1 MNQIRRT
8 LSFGKSKKAA
18 APASAAPEAA
28 LPSSGATRAPAPQ
41 PASSGGGLSRK
52 IKRSLSFQ
60 GSSSRKAAQQPAA
73 AVEAIPAAPTK
84 AQSTPVV
91 ADGTARPPFPVTP
104 SPKRISAKEFAAG
117 ANVHELEELRA
128 PAVSVGGGRPLT
140 RRASSFGRQAKPAAV
155 PPAAPPPPQ
164 PIADLQMLHQK
175 KEVKQDLAA
184 SQLQRYLQ
192 KMTEIDPT
200 PEEDAMTRP
209 GDRQQATRTPEDDLP
224 RLLNSGDAG
233 SKQPSPPAL
242 RADPLPASS
251 APVIHVVASPARKPG
266 QSGMYTGRLDPA
278 ETDAPPAALPA
289 DFGGADDDPAS
300 DGDAAVRADGSR
312 VGVERAA
319 SASAAVPDISDGAAA
334 GQSDGGVKP
343 QSFPPPPPKAAKLQA
358 NGNSSGAVRTGAAPP
373 PAAAAPPPSAA
384 AQQPLP
390 KRTLNLFKADGG
402 VSAPATANA
411 ANGGGAING
420 DSPDSKPLS
429 LRRRST
435 VDTASGVTIIGDTA
449 HKMGSS
455 SSSNGT
461 GAATSAAALQVTAK
475 RTLGPVASVSAAA
488 QPPSVV
494 NLKDVTPAA
503 DGRSLSLPVQGVIMP
518 SSPAG
523 GFGGG
528 GAAQAY
534 VTAASPGICYMP
546 PATAGAGGAV
556 APPNGMRLTVQAR
569 PAPDAST
576 AFEPTASTA
585 ESKPSGGLGIGLKKR
600 LSFGR
605 SKTRKDAAVEPP
617 PPKPAAPPK
626 SAVPTEPSASSRSPN
641 SAGRSPKADGGE
653 MDDDEL
659 ENYLRDLELNH
670 ENNRSQFEKL
680 QND

>member
-104 SPKRISAKEFAAG
+104 APKRISAKEFAAG

-289 DFGGADDDPAS
+289 DFGGADDVRD
-300 DGDAAVRADGSR
+300 DGDAAVRAREPRGGGARR
-312 VGVERAA
+312 VGAA
-319 SASAAVPDISDGAAA
+319 LCRTSRRRRCRPIGRRRQLILPTAAA
-334 GQSDGGVKP
+334 ESRQAP
-343 QSFPPPPPKAAKLQA
+343 A
-358 NGNSSGAVRTGAAPP
+358 NGNSSGACVRALLCLPPPPRRRRAGAA
-373 PAAAAPPPSAA
+373 
-384 AQQPLP
+384 PLP

-402 VSAPATANA
+402 VRSATANA
-411 ANGGGAING
+411 AN
-420 DSPDSKPLS
+420 
-429 LRRRST
+429 RRRYQRRL
-435 VDTASGVTIIGDTA
+435 AG
-449 HKMGSS
+449 
-455 SSSNGT
+455 
-461 GAATSAAALQVTAK
+461 QQ
-475 RTLGPVASVSAAA
+475 AA
-488 QPPSVV
+488 QLAPSVDCGYG
-494 NLKDVTPAA
+494 KWRDHHW
-503 DGRSLSLPVQGVIMP
+503 RH
-518 SSPAG
+518 
-523 GFGGG
+523 
-528 GAAQAY
+528 GA
-534 VTAASPGICYMP
+534 
-546 PATAGAGGAV
+546 
-556 APPNGMRLTVQAR
+556 
-569 PAPDAST
+569 
-576 AFEPTASTA
+576 
-585 ESKPSGGLGIGLKKR
+585 
-600 LSFGR
+600 
-605 SKTRKDAAVEPP
+605 
-617 PPKPAAPPK
+617 
-626 SAVPTEPSASSRSPN
+626 
-641 SAGRSPKADGGE
+641 
-653 MDDDEL
+653 
-659 ENYLRDLELNH
+659 
-670 ENNRSQFEKL
+670 
-680 QND
+680 